1 MESEAEIEI
10 KFKVQLLTERRH
22 FCALGLM
29 PHGGLP
35 GEKQAAAI
43 LRERAM
49 KIESLMHRNVRATR
63 PWDSALDALRSMWEG
78 DCGVLPVVDA
88 GGRVTGIVTD
98 RDLAMA
104 AMLRGQELSEL
115 HVDEVASRP
124 VVACLEDGSLS
135 VVHALMRRLVA
146 QHGAAALSGHF
157 HDTRAMAVANCYA
170 ALDAGIRKFDSSIAG
185 LGGCPF
191 APGATGNVCTEDMV
205 NLMHEL
211 GIETGIDLEALCAV
225 ARKVE
230 AMLGRQL
237 PGQVM
242 KAGPRSRLS
251 GIDCAVRAIG

>member
-29 PHGGLP
+29 PHGALP
-35 GEKQAAAI
+35 SEKQAAAI
-43 LRERAM
+43 LPESAM

-135 VVHALMRRLVA
+135 VVHALMRRHQLRRLPVIDVRGRLVGIVTLA
-146 QHGAAALSGHF
+146 DMLRNALDDPRPEELRDALETASAIHERRSVGPACALPAH
-157 HDTRAMAVANCYA
+157 RRELEGRREAAMAQVVRDRQC
-170 ALDAGIRKFDSSIAG
+170 
-185 LGGCPF
+185 
-191 APGATGNVCTEDMV
+191 
-205 NLMHEL
+205 
-211 GIETGIDLEALCAV
+211 DLEC
-225 ARKVE
+225 
-230 AMLGRQL
+230 
-237 PGQVM
+237 
-242 KAGPRSRLS
+242 
-251 GIDCAVRAIG
+251 